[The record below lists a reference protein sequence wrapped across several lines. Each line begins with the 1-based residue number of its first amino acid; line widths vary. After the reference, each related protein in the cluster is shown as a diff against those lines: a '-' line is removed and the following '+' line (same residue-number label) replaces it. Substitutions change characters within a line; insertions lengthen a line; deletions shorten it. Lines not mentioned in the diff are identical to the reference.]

1 MDKKYLVILSGSPR
15 GGEKT
20 WDSMFKYVIDY
31 LGADLAV
38 CTTEDYV
45 EENTLFKRAKFKWIL
60 NDLDDFNEYYSE
72 YFEGSWRQYLE
83 KGKGYGLYESG
94 KIHFA
99 LKDYIKRNYLNI
111 VNKYDYVIYSRFDQY
126 YVDFHPKE
134 IGDNILIPEGENYF
148 GVCDRHAA
156 FSSKLAERY
165 LSIVDYINSEESLLS
180 LPDFPNCESVY
191 LKHLEHEGLSKKIKR
206 YKRSQFTAALKG
218 EPTNWRVPIYRTF
231 IFSKLMIKYPDEF
244 IDSFNNKLN
253 TKGLINLL
261 LSDLT
266 MGLTYFYLLIRRR
279 LGS

>member
-20 WDSMFKYVIDY
+20 WDSLFKYVIDY
-31 LGADLAV
+31 LGADLAI

-45 EENTLFKRAKFKWIL
+45 EENTLFTRAKFKWIL

-94 KIHFA
+94 
-99 LKDYIKRNYLNI
+99 
-111 VNKYDYVIYSRFDQY
+111 
-126 YVDFHPKE
+126 
-134 IGDNILIPEGENYF
+134 
-148 GVCDRHAA
+148 
-156 FSSKLAERY
+156 
-165 LSIVDYINSEESLLS
+165 
-180 LPDFPNCESVY
+180 
-191 LKHLEHEGLSKKIKR
+191 KIKR

-253 TKGLINLL
+253 KKGLINLL